1 MESCEKSFLGLCF
14 SRGEDQRR
22 KLSAKISSE
31 NEFELVNSEIVTTT
45 STTATAK
52 TTTTATM
59 MMKTCFKVLEL
70 ILRPC

>member
-1 MESCEKSFLGLCF
+1 MGLCF

-31 NEFELVNSEIVTTT
+31 NEFELVNSEIVTTAT
-45 STTATAK
+45 TTATATEK